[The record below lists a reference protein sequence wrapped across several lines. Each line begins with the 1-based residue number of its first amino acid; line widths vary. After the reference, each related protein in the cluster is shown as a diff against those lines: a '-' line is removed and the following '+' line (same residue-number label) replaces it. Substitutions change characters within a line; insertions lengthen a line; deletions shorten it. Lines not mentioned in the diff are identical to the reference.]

1 MREHEVPTHVQT
13 EDRVLLWFTFPQLVA
28 LMVVGASAYGIYRY
42 APLAAAELRLAL
54 AIGFGLLGVALI
66 VGKVGGRR
74 LPLVAADLLRF
85 GLGPRRYAG
94 PPSELVCSTAPAPP
108 PRSRGGWHWLAQRA
122 RRTRRRLRRR
132 KRESGRRNGRWPFR
146 PHRWFGKRRGPPPA
160 PPHGHRAPHR
170 RKKRRQRGLTTVA
183 LIMLTVLVAAGP
195 PPVWANEATA
205 DEGWVSPE
213 IEFQPPAP
221 VPGRRLFVDE
231 LEVAGDRATVILR
244 AATDLDLRVRAYGG
258 AVGRTLLFAGT
269 ASLRAGAR
277 RAYDLPL
284 DGDRPS
290 FTFAWTDTRGQ
301 AGALTLRERQLPYP
315 LPAVAGELC
324 RLRVT
329 ALRWT
334 AASIAGVLAA
344 DCVTTVPEQVALPVS
359 AGHYEQTVPA
369 LLPATVTGL
378 TGTVTVTGGG
388 HQTSTAFV
396 ASGDTAFQLPIV
408 TGAAPQQVTIA
419 TQLQADLAVPQ
430 PPLVQWTLHPAWREQ
445 RTETVAVERPGTSKR
460 VTETVTVT
468 HADGSTSE
476 HTIAADLSIPSK
488 TIAVDVTVTIDHPE
502 QVQAQ
507 VVERTALTRSRVET
521 ATLRLRVGADA
532 PYAPFDPPAPP
543 AEPVPAEQRPLT
555 DQERDDLFDLLGWVW
570 P

>member
-28 LMVVGASAYGIYRY
+28 LMVVGASAYGTYRY
-42 APLAAAELRLAL
+42 APSGSAEVRLAL
-54 AIGFGLLGVALI
+54 AIVLALAGIALI

-94 PPSELVCSTAPAPP
+94 PPSELVRSAAPAPP
-108 PRSRGGWHWLAQRA
+108 PRSRGGWHLLAQRA
-122 RRTRRRLRRR
+122 RRSLRRR
-132 KRESGRRNGRWPFR
+132 RRDRGRRNGRRPFR
-146 PHRWFGKRRGPPPA
+146 PHRWFGKRPGPQQPA
-160 PPHGHRAPHR
+160 QPHGHRAPPRQPKHR
-170 RKKRRQRGLTTVA
+170 QTGLTTVA
-183 LIMLTVLVAAGP
+183 LLVLAVLVAVGP
-195 PPVWANEATA
+195 LPVRANEETA
-205 DEGWVSPE
+205 GEGWVSPE

-221 VPGRRLFVDE
+221 VPGRRLFVEE
-231 LEVAGDRATVILR
+231 LQVAGDRAAVTLR

-258 AVGRTLLFAGT
+258 AQGRTLLFTGT
-269 ASLRAGAR
+269 ASLRAGER
-277 RAYDLPL
+277 SAYDLPL
-284 DGDRPS
+284 AGDRPS

-324 RLRVT
+324 TLRVT
-329 ALRWT
+329 SLRWT
-334 AASIAGVLAA
+334 PARIAGVLAA
-344 DCVTTVPEQVALPVS
+344 DCVPTVPEQVALPVS
-359 AGHYEQTVPA
+359 AGHYQETVTA
-369 LLPATVTGL
+369 VLPAAVTGI

-388 HQTSTAFV
+388 HHRSTAFV
-396 ASGDTAFQLPIV
+396 AGGDTAFQLPIA

-419 TQLQADLAVPQ
+419 THLQADLEVPQ
-430 PPLVQWTLHPAWREQ
+430 PPLAQWTLHPAWREQ

-468 HADGSTSE
+468 HTDGSTTA

-488 TIAVDVTVTIDHPE
+488 TVSVEVTVTIDHPE
-502 QVQAQ
+502 RVPAQ
-507 VVERTALTRSRVET
+507 LVERAPLQRSRVET
-521 ATLRLRVGADA
+521 ATLVLRVGADT
-532 PYAPFDPPAPP
+532 PYAPFDPPAPADEP
-543 AEPVPAEQRPLT
+543 APAAQRPLT
-555 DQERDDLFDLLGWVW
+555 DQERDDLFDLLGWEW